1 MKSLF
6 LEAVELEA
14 PRPRR
19 PEYWMKKMG
28 TDDVGKLARD
38 YISGYAYDEIREYL
52 KKASA
57 HVVLPNEE
65 ELAKEIGAIVAK
77 SFVIPVT
84 QDRIDK
90 LLKDQMD
97 EVDKIVHQ
105 VVDKVVDQNRKRAM
119 GESAEFQY
127 LDVSDDSKRI
137 FKQANEKLKDFFDKK
152 PIWDVPPIQGAVEV
166 LKKVGLNLVVGGMR
180 LPDQPP
186 KWGTTYMFPIGID
199 KKVGSRFKDT
209 WFYMDVRRVE
219 DEAGNAK
226 ASVVT
231 CNIE

>member
-1 MKSLF
+1 
-6 LEAVELEA
+6 
-14 PRPRR
+14 
-19 PEYWMKKMG
+19 MKKMG
-28 TDDVGKLARD
+28 TDDVGKLARE

-105 VVDKVVDQNRKRAM
+105 VVNKVVDQNRKRAM
-119 GESAEFQY
+119 GES
-127 LDVSDDSKRI
+127 SDQQHLEVDEEARKL
-137 FKQANEKLKDFFDKK
+137 FKEANGRLKDLFTKK
-152 PIWDVPPIQGAVEV
+152 AIWDVPPIQGAIDV
-166 LKKVGLNLVVGGMR
+166 LKKVGLNLVAGGMQ
-180 LPDQPP
+180 LPDRPP
-186 KWGTTYMFPIGID
+186 KWGTTYMFPIGLD
-199 KKVGSRFKDT
+199 KKVGSQFKDT

-226 ASVVT
+226 ANVVT